1 MTSRLQRLHNNGGFP
16 TTAASRRLHLL
27 KTSASQLQLLNGV
40 FTTAASR
47 WQQHHGGQRL
57 NGGNGFT
64 PLTASPWQRLHKV
77 GGFLTTTTSR
87 WLHLLTTSASQR
99 RLLSSVFTTV
109 ASRRRRRHDG
119 GVKAADSRRW
129 LHEEGSFMAMAMT
142 AMTAAM
148 TAANMESYGSAP
160 LLYSCPCSCIVHCQ
174 NLGKCRPTLNQR
186 RGVSA
191 APCHN
196 LGKKSQP
203 KFQKHSLLSH

>member
-99 RLLSSVFTTV
+99 WLLSSVFTTV

-119 GVKAADSRRW
+119 GGV
-129 LHEEGSFMAMAMT
+129 
-142 AMTAAM
+142 MTAASRRQIHDGGF
-148 TAANMESYGSAP
+148 TKKAASW
-160 LLYSCPCSCIVHCQ
+160 Q
-174 NLGKCRPTLNQR
+174 WQ
-186 RGVSA
+186 
-191 APCHN
+191 
-196 LGKKSQP
+196 
-203 KFQKHSLLSH
+203 